1 MPKPTL
7 FVVTDELQRAL
18 DDLPPNET
26 RVSCLE
32 PLRANILR
40 WRREGRSYRK
50 IQQIL
55 ASECRVSITYESL
68 RRFVKRRIKPRKPK
82 LEPELEFE
90 SEQTTSSIAPP
101 PATNGKRLTP
111 EERAAQVAY
120 IRSLN
125 RPAVAEEKP
134 RLLFDFDPD
143 KPRTNQ
149 PKKEE
154 SNGNN
159 SSSN

>member
-1 MPKPTL
+1 ML

-18 DDLPPNET
+18 DNLPPNET

-32 PLRANILR
+32 PLRTNILR

-68 RRFVKRRIKPRKPK
+68 RQFVKRRTKPRKTK
-82 LEPELEFE
+82 LEPELQFE
-90 SEQTTSSIAPP
+90 SEQPTSSIGPP
-101 PATNGKRLTP
+101 PATTGKRLTA

-125 RPAVAEEKP
+125 KPAVAEGKP
-134 RLLFDFDPD
+134 KLLFDFDPD

-149 PKKEE
+149 PKKDEN
-154 SNGNN
+154 NGNN
-159 SSSN
+159 STSN